1 MKRLPGGFIC
11 AVMLALA
18 VCSPAYAK
26 LFPVTVTVM
35 QHGGAVP
42 GVSITAIID
51 GSPKSG
57 VTDKQGSWT
66 IGIPSS
72 GRRVCWNAQHGKSRS
87 FHECWAI
94 REQPAHFT
102 LELR

>member
-11 AVMLALA
+11 AFMLALA

-35 QHGGAVP
+35 QHGSAVP
-42 GVSITAIID
+42 D
-51 GSPKSG
+51 
-57 VTDKQGSWT
+57 
-66 IGIPSS
+66 
-72 GRRVCWNAQHGKSRS
+72 GKSRS

-94 REQPAHFT
+94 REQPAHFI